1 MRRWWFASLAGAVI
15 ATAVATSA
23 ASAAQGPARRLTY
36 RVRLLERRGVETAEL
51 ATGAVSGPGETQL
64 RLLVRSDTL
73 EFAALLGVRPEP
85 DSAVLAADV
94 FTRRLTGRSRRGLPL
109 WEEDA
114 YRRAVRL
121 AWGDTARLYPGGPPA
136 RRPPGQWIEV
146 VVATAAVG
154 GATRPTEEAAVRE
167 EAPEFIVEAVARPRR
182 VIVAVLLVRGD
193 TVSAPASFDLVVEGP
208 ARRVTLRRRPLEL
221 ALARPEPATAGPDR
235 VLARDVDAVC
245 LRVTEAGATEAA
257 RVLCGRL
264 NNIARRLALAGGDTL
279 VATFG
284 WPGVR

>member
-1 MRRWWFASLAGAVI
+1 MRPWWFASLAAVMI
-15 ATAVATSA
+15 AAGLV
-23 ASAAQGPARRLTY
+23 AQGPARRVTY
-36 RVRLLERRGVETAEL
+36 RVRLLERRGVETFEL
-51 ATGAVSGPGETQL
+51 ATGAVSGPTETQL
-64 RLLVRSDTL
+64 RLLLRSDTL
-73 EFAALLGVRPEP
+73 EFAALLGVTPEP

-94 FTRRLTGRSRRGLPL
+94 YTRRLTGRSRRRLPL

-114 YRRAVRL
+114 YRRAVRI
-121 AWGDTARLYPGGPPA
+121 AWGDTARLYPAGPPA

-154 GATRPTEEAAVRE
+154 GATRPTEEVAVQE
-167 EAPEFIVEAVARPRR
+167 EAPEFVVEAVARPRR

-193 TVSAPASFDLVVEGP
+193 MVSAPVSFDLVLDAP

-221 ALARPEPATAGPDR
+221 SLARPEPATAGRDR
-235 VLARDVDAVC
+235 VLARDVETVC
-245 LRVTEAGATEAA
+245 LRVTDAGATEAA

-264 NNIARRLALAGGDTL
+264 NNVARRLALAGGDTL

>member
-1 MRRWWFASLAGAVI
+1 MRPWWFASLAAVVI
-15 ATAVATSA
+15 AAGLV
-23 ASAAQGPARRLTY
+23 AQGPARRLTY

-51 ATGAVSGPGETQL
+51 ATGAVSGPTETQL
-64 RLLVRSDTL
+64 RLLLRSDTL
-73 EFAALLGVRPEP
+73 EFAALLGVTPEP
-85 DSAVLAADV
+85 DSVVLAADV
-94 FTRRLTGRSRRGLPL
+94 YTRRLTGRSRRGLPL

-114 YRRAVRL
+114 YRRAVRI
-121 AWGDTARLYPGGPPA
+121 AWADTARLYPGGPPA

-154 GATRPTEEAAVRE
+154 GATRPSEEVAVQE

-193 TVSAPASFDLVVEGP
+193 MVSAPVSFDLVLDAP

-221 ALARPEPATAGPDR
+221 SLARPEPATAGRDR
-235 VLARDVDAVC
+235 VLARDVETVC
-245 LRVTEAGATEAA
+245 LRVTDAGATEAA

-264 NNIARRLALAGGDTL
+264 NNVARRLALAGGDTL

>member
-1 MRRWWFASLAGAVI
+1 GCCGIESARRCDGSPRRVDPPYRRRAGRGALARRAGA
-15 ATAVATSA
+15 ARPP
-23 ASAAQGPARRLTY
+23 PARLREL
-36 RVRLLERRGVETAEL
+36 RCGAGESLGAAGGACQVGRRPPRPHRA
-51 ATGAVSGPGETQL
+51 AARHPGAGSGPGETQL

-73 EFAALLGVRPEP
+73 EFAALLGVSPEP
-85 DSAVLAADV
+85 DSVVLAADV
-94 FTRRLTGRSRRGLPL
+94 FTRRLAGRSRRGLPL

-154 GATRPTEEAAVRE
+154 GATRPTEEAAVTE

-182 VIVAVLLVRGD
+182 VIAAVLLVRGD

-208 ARRVTLRRRPLEL
+208 ARRITLRRRPLEL

-245 LRVTEAGATEAA
+245 LRVTDAGATEAA
-257 RVLCGRL
+257 RVL
-264 NNIARRLALAGGDTL
+264 
-279 VATFG
+279 
-284 WPGVR
+284 

>member
-1 MRRWWFASLAGAVI
+1 VI
-15 ATAVATSA
+15 ATTVAA
-23 ASAAQGPARRLTY
+23 PAAQGPARRLTY

-51 ATGAVSGPGETQL
+51 ATGAVSGPTETQL
-64 RLLVRSDTL
+64 RLLLRSDTL
-73 EFAALLGVRPEP
+73 EFAALLGVTPEP

-94 FTRRLTGRSRRGLPL
+94 YTRRLTGRSRRRLPL

-114 YRRAVRL
+114 YRRAVRI
-121 AWGDTARLYPGGPPA
+121 AWGDTARLYPAGPPA

-154 GATRPTEEAAVRE
+154 GATRPTEEVAVQE
-167 EAPEFIVEAVARPRR
+167 EAPEFVVEAVARPRR

-193 TVSAPASFDLVVEGP
+193 MVSAPVSFDLVLDAP

-221 ALARPEPATAGPDR
+221 SLARPEPATAGRDR
-235 VLARDVDAVC
+235 VLARDVETVC
-245 LRVTEAGATEAA
+245 LRVTDAGATEAA

-264 NNIARRLALAGGDTL
+264 NNVARRLALAGGDTL